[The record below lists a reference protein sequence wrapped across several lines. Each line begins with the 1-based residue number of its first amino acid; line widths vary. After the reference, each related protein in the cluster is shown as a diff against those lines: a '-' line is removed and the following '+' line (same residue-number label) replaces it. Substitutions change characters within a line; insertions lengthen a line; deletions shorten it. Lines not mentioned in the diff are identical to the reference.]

1 MRLNIE
7 RLVTDLGGASSVA
20 KITGVV
26 RTAPYGWIKRCYLS
40 SQVLE
45 KIKEHAPEIDFND
58 YFEDDEHERKTG
70 RSSGLS

>member
-7 RLVTDLGGASSVA
+7 KLITDLGGASSVA

-26 RTAPYGWIKRCYLS
+26 RTAPYGWMKRRYIS

-45 KIKEHAPEIDFND
+45 KIKEHAPDIDFND
-58 YFEDDEHERKTG
+58 YFEEDEHERKTG
-70 RSSGLS
+70 SSAGLS